1 MEGGVVRELPPDPM
15 GRIVGGAWVIDFC
28 VLLEELGLFG
38 TLLEVGGLTGL
49 LGLLLGGGGMVGLPW
64 VLL

>member
-1 MEGGVVRELPPDPM
+1 MEGSVVRELPPDPM
-15 GRIVGGAWVIDFC
+15 GRIVGGAWVI
-28 VLLEELGLFG
+28 ELGLLG
-38 TLLEVGGLTGL
+38 TLFDVGGLTGL